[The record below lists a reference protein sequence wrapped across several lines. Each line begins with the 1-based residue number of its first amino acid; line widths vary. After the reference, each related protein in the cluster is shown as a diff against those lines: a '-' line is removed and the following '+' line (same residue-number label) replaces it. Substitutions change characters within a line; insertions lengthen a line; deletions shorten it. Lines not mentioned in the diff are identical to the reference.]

1 VTGARRAGAALVLS
15 LGVYLT
21 PLVGPHAAWL
31 LGERLWREVSRGA
44 AGRGPQDPWWIATD
58 VAVALAAQLAL
69 LALAWWFLG
78 RPGWRRGLVAAAPL
92 APGIVALNALYM
104 VAIPARFLIEA
115 DTAPERRAWSVACRA
130 PGVAMPAV
138 TGPISGAGGR
148 AIWVLD
154 PKPPN
159 RYGILDASTCAI
171 RWLAI
176 AQSGMSDVTY
186 TAGGHAIHRTMT
198 PPAGRQEWAAV
209 DLEAGTR
216 TPLDVDRDQV
226 PILSGDGRWAGWLRP
241 VAGLA
246 PPIQLEARLR
256 AIDGGRERVVP
267 LAAVGAGSL
276 QLVELDVDAGAL
288 VVARGL
294 RDLVVVGLDGAIR
307 ETLPVPADVAL
318 QPQTYRLLAERLGG
332 APAGPEAS
340 AARRWV
346 TWDAYREDGPYR
358 VAWST
363 TAGTGTHH
371 VPKGRSVTA
380 LAPSP
385 DGRWIAVSVTTT
397 LSIGSAPDAVYVV
410 RAADGT
416 EAFRRYLPRYAR
428 AGVAFASHGRFVYS
442 DLDGVNVLAAE

>member
-1 VTGARRAGAALVLS
+1 MTGPRRAGAALVLS

-21 PLVGPHAAWL
+21 PLVGPHAASL
-31 LGERLWREVSRGA
+31 LGERLWREMARGA
-44 AGRGPQDPWWIATD
+44 AGRGAQDPWWRATD
-58 VAVALAAQLAL
+58 VAVALAGQLVV

-78 RPGWRRGLVAAAPL
+78 RPGWRRGLIAAAPL
-92 APGIVALNALYM
+92 APAIVALNALYM
-104 VAIPARFLIEA
+104 VAIPARFLIEP

-130 PGVAMPAV
+130 PGVTMAAV
-138 TGPISGAGGR
+138 GGPISGAGGR

-171 RWLAI
+171 RWLAM

-186 TAGGHAIHRTMT
+186 TVGSHAIHRTMM
-198 PPAGRQEWAAV
+198 PPTGRQDWAAV
-209 DLEAGTR
+209 DLLSGER

-226 PILSGDGRWAGWLRP
+226 PILSDDGRWAAWLQP
-241 VAGLA
+241 VAGSA

-256 AIDGGRERVVP
+256 ALDGSRERVVP

-276 QLVELDVDAGAL
+276 QLVELDMEAGAL

-294 RDLVVVGLDGAIR
+294 RDLAVVGLDGAIR
-307 ETLPVPADVAL
+307 ETLPVPGDVAL
-318 QPQTYRLLAERLGG
+318 QPQTYRLIAERLGG
-332 APAGPEAS
+332 APAGREAS
-340 AARRWV
+340 GARAWV
-346 TWDAYREDGPYR
+346 AWDAYREDGPYR

-363 TAGTGTHH
+363 AAGRGTHR
-371 VPKGRSVTA
+371 VPTGRGVTA
-380 LAPSP
+380 LAPGP
-385 DGRWIAVSVTTT
+385 DGHWIAVSVTTT
-397 LSIGSAPDAVYVV
+397 LSIGSTPDAVYVL

-416 EAFRRYLPRYAR
+416 EAFRRYLPRYTR
-428 AGVAFASHGRFVYS
+428 AGVAFASPGRFVYS